1 MSKKEELKNEA
12 KENLD
17 EKTEK
22 KEVTNE
28 QEELDKEIK
37 IDKKEKAKEAIKDA
51 RKKQGKFIKEFK
63 EFALKGNV
71 IDLAIGVLIGGAFQ
85 SVVTSLTNN
94 IISPILGLFGG
105 VNFSEY
111 SLKIGK
117 LNLAYGAFFTDIINF
132 IIMAF
137 VIFLIVKF
145 INKLS
150 NIGHKEE
157 TVEVTTK
164 ICPHCQSE
172 INIKADRCPHC
183 TSELE
188 IEEKENI

>member
-1 MSKKEELKNEA
+1 MSNKDVLN
-12 KENLD
+12 D
-17 EKTEK
+17 ES
-22 KEVTNE
+22 KEVLEDEAQDVSNNDTNTNIE
-28 QEELDKEIK
+28 KDTKEIP
-37 IDKKEKAKEAIKDA
+37 KEKAREAIKNVA
-51 RKKQGKFIKEFK
+51 KKEGKFIKEFK

-71 IDLAIGVLIGGAFQ
+71 IDLAVGVLIGGAFQ

-157 TVEVTTK
+157 VVEVTTK

-188 IEEKENI
+188 IEDKE